1 MEIPLGQRCPRKED
15 PVYKHAK
22 YPEELDWQKSVYV
35 CSTRRSLGQDGEW
48 VCPDCNF
55 LPPLY
60 MRETE

>member
-35 CSTRRSLGQDGEW
+35 CSTRRSLGVRG
-48 VCPDCNF
+48 
-55 LPPLY
+55 
-60 MRETE
+60 